1 MSDLAPAGVRLHRL
15 IDDAMPQLHAIRI
28 EDTVRPRTP
37 GQWSP
42 VEVMGHL
49 IDSATNNHQRFVRAA
64 DQNHLVFPGYEQD
77 KWVARQRY
85 QTTPWIEVLTLW
97 RLYNQHIARVMSAIP
112 REVRGRLTVRHNLD
126 QIAFHPLPDDVPAT
140 LEYLMND
147 YVDHLEHHLAQVLR

>member
-85 QTTPWIEVLTLW
+85 QTMPWIEVLTLW

>member
-1 MSDLAPAGVRLHRL
+1 MSDLSPSGVRLHRV
-15 IDDAMPQLHAIRI
+15 IDDALPQLLALSA
-28 EDTVRPRTP
+28 DAATRPREP
-37 GQWSP
+37 GKWSI
-42 VEVMGHL
+42 VEIMGHL
-49 IDSATNNHQRFVRAA
+49 IDSAANNHQRFVRAA
-64 DQNHLVFPGYEQD
+64 DQNHLVFPGYEHD

-97 RLYNQHIARVMSAIP
+97 RLYNQHIARIMSAIP

-126 QIAFHPLPDDVPAT
+126 QIAFHPLPDDEPAT